1 MNPYRILYLKLIFL
15 PYIRLSML
23 LLSVKYFFILDLY
36 IPIRRFKNTLKFILK
51 LRIKC
56 GIPLRMGWK
65 AAQDTIRTMDR
76 EEP

>member
-23 LLSVKYFFILDLY
+23 LLSLKYFFILDLY
-36 IPIRRFKNTLKFILK
+36 IPMRRFKNTLKFVLRLK
-51 LRIKC
+51 FKC
-56 GIPLRMGWK
+56 GIPLRIGWK

-76 EEP
+76 EEL